1 MFCRRQH
8 GTIVSASGREGGGS
22 TADSIASRFQS
33 TSRIISAKKP
43 HTSAAAAAGGEY
55 RACVPAPAPAGR
67 GSGPA
72 PNPPRACRCPG
83 VRGKRHRCSGHGL
96 SPPPP
101 PPPMTDPTR
110 PAPFFYYST
119 ATPTHMPP
127 TLSSLALSTT
137 SSSYLTTSA
146 TKLATT
152 SYRSIGYRPIATR
165 AASCQSC
172 CSAS

>member
-8 GTIVSASGREGGGS
+8 GTIVSASGREGGAPRPIRSPLVFKVPVGS
-22 TADSIASRFQS
+22 
-33 TSRIISAKKP
+33 IISAKKP
-43 HTSAAAAAGGEY
+43 HTSAAL
-55 RACVPAPAPAGR
+55 ACVPAPAGR

-127 TLSSLALSTT
+127 TPSSLALSTT

-172 CSAS
+172 SSAS